1 MSRDTSPEHVLR
13 QLAKGKLSPVY
24 LFYGTGEFRLEKVL
38 NRIRNNFIPESARD
52 LNLQV
57 FYGDK
62 DSPADI
68 IDEARSLPFL
78 SENRL
83 IIVRRLENFSAQ
95 TLKTFIPYIEQ
106 PVESTC
112 LIFVS
117 EKPKLQG
124 KFYTKLGDMGAA
136 INFQELRDNQIVPWL
151 LKTAK
156 DMGFTMAPQACDY
169 LKQIVGK
176 HLRDLHSEMEKL
188 YLCYGEANVGVEEV
202 RELAVRSRA
211 YTIFEL
217 IDEISSRRRAE
228 SIAILN
234 RFMDEEKDGA
244 LRVIGML
251 NRQVRLL
258 WQAVSIIRKG
268 GKSADVASSL
278 RLMPFLAKK
287 VVAQSKNW
295 SEDDLEQALHLLYK
309 ADGHLK
315 SGLRGRLIIE
325 NLVLSL
331 CNSSMR

>member
-1 MSRDTSPEHVLR
+1 MSGYPLPEHVLK
-13 QLAKGKLSPVY
+13 QLEKGRLSPVY
-24 LFYGTGEFRLEKVL
+24 LFYGPGEFRLENVL

-83 IIVRRLENFSAQ
+83 IIVRRVENFSAQ
-95 TLKTFIPYIEQ
+95 TLETFIPYIEQ

-117 EKPKLQG
+117 GKPKLQG
-124 KFYTKLGDMGAA
+124 KFYRKLGDMGVA
-136 INFQELRDNQIVPWL
+136 INFRELRDSQVVPWL

-156 DMGFTMAPQACDY
+156 DLGLKMEFQACAY
-169 LKQIVGK
+169 LQQIVGK
-176 HLRDLHSEMEKL
+176 QLRDLHSELEKL
-188 YLCYGEANVGVEEV
+188 YLCYGEKTVGVEEV
-202 RELAVRSRA
+202 RELAIRSRT

-217 IDEISSRRRAE
+217 IDAISSRRRAE
-228 SIAILN
+228 SIVVLN

-251 NRQVRLL
+251 NRQIRLI
-258 WQAVSIIRKG
+258 WQATSIIRKG
-268 GKSADVASSL
+268 GRSADVAAKL
-278 RLMPFLAKK
+278 RLLPFLAKK
-287 VVAQSKNW
+287 IVGQSKNW
-295 SEDDLEQALHLLYK
+295 SENDLEQAVNLLYK
-309 ADGHLK
+309 ADGLLK
-315 SGLRGRLIIE
+315 SGSRMHLILE

-331 CNSSMR
+331 CDSR